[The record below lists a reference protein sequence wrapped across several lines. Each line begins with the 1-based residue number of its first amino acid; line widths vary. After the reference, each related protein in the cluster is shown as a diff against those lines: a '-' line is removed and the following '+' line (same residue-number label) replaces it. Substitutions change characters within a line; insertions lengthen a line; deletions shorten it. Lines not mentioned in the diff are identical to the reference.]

1 MKIAPVLLGAI
12 AAQESGDYSDY
23 EAPAAAAGED
33 RWDSWGSDNNFLMG
47 VSNDGRAFVAKT
59 VLAVTCWE
67 SNNMGDL
74 RHYNTQND
82 DGFGWSNI
90 HHGHDQAADSNIV
103 TGDETD
109 YQVGTYYMDQAA
121 TPNKVDLHSAM
132 AFDNRYSGC
141 IYEVGSWTYDATS
154 YNKYWQ
160 VAYGADSAG
169 AHQSAANT
177 GIDESGADNIR
188 VNWWHYFNAHVLVTE
203 SATADTVRSH
213 KIAMANPQ
221 YEGLGYLNFICTFA
235 KSTVTTPDFDTNVDI
250 TTDTYNADRDAH
262 NFNVRGTATDNY
274 SGGYAFSVG
283 AGDADAPTWYST
295 FDSADAE
302 KWTANFAAVSSF
314 PHNDLGK
321 DFRFNVRILHHGGD
335 GDAGDAAGKDSY
347 YFYRVNRIDIDFP
360 FDVKCPRETNNVAAD
375 AGNGSPAGE
384 TFRCM
389 DSANF
394 NGHRGFSDATTN
406 PQATTAEKENVA
418 FYLEELANFTGLA
431 GYCTTALSDG
441 EWYQCGKNYNVK
453 GLMNTYDEHAQQE
466 FGTHQEF
473 WFQFYYHFELTD
485 HNTVN
490 DDDSARTI
498 AKGTTANDDVQSVPF
513 NYPNILFN
521 AFELK
526 TVKYTCNTE
535 NVKNNNVCV

>member
-23 EAPAAAAGED
+23 DAAPAAGEE
-33 RWDSWGSDNNFLMG
+33 RWDSWGNDNNFLMA
-47 VSNDGRAFVAKT
+47 SNDSGRGYTAKT

-82 DGFGWSNI
+82 DGFGWGNI

-103 TGDETD
+103 TGDESD

-141 IYEVGSWTYDATS
+141 IYEVGGWTYDANS
-154 YNKYWQ
+154 YNRWWLVQ
-160 VAYGADSAG
+160 YGADANG
-169 AHQSAANT
+169 AFAAT
-177 GIDESGADNIR
+177 SGLDRSNADTIR
-188 VNWWHYFNAHVLVTE
+188 VNWWHYFNAHVLVANTG
-203 SATADTVRSH
+203 TAGSTQSH

-235 KSTVTTPDFDTNVDI
+235 KADTAAVAGTSANDV
-250 TTDTYNADRDAH
+250 YNTNRATK
-262 NFNVRGTATDNY
+262 NFNVFDTVTDNY

-283 AGDADAPTWYST
+283 AGDSSSEEWYSAWT
-295 FDSADAE
+295 SGST
-302 KWTANFAAVSSF
+302 WTANYAAVSSF

-321 DFRFNVRILHHGGD
+321 DFRFNVRILHKGGD
-335 GDAGDAAGKDSY
+335 GDPLDATGKDSY

-360 FDVKCPRETNNVAAD
+360 YDVRCPRETNNVTAD
-375 AGNGSPAGE
+375 AGRNGASGTPTAGE

-389 DSANF
+389 DSANY
-394 NGHRGFSDATTN
+394 NGHRGYSDKTTN
-406 PQATTAEKENVA
+406 PQSSNDDKENVA
-418 FYLEELANFTGLA
+418 FYVENLANFGGSA
-431 GYCTTALSDG
+431 GFCTTALSDG
-441 EWYQCGKNYNVK
+441 EWYQCGKNYHVE

-473 WFQFYYHFELTD
+473 WFQFYYHFELANAD
-485 HNTVN
+485 SNPQAITV
-490 DDDSARTI
+490 
-498 AKGTTANDDVQSVPF
+498 GTHVSKVPF

-521 AFELK
+521 SFEL
-526 TVKYTCNTE
+526 TAVTFACSVT
-535 NVKNNNVCV
+535 NVYNNNVCT

>member
-47 VSNDGRAFVAKT
+47 DSNDGRTYTART

-109 YQVGTYYMDQAA
+109 YQVGTYYMDQVA

-141 IYEVGSWTYDATS
+141 IYEVGSWTYDASS
-154 YNKYWQ
+154 YNKWWL

-169 AHQSAANT
+169 AHQSGSNT

-203 SATADTVRSH
+203 TATADTVLSH

-235 KSTVTTPDFDTNVDI
+235 KTTVASSAA
-250 TTDTYNADRDAH
+250 DTYNTDRKTK
-262 NFNVRGTATDNY
+262 NFNVHATATDNY

-283 AGDADAPTWYST
+283 AGGAGGASDTDEEWYSV
-295 FDSADAE
+295 FDP
-302 KWTANFAAVSSF
+302 TATDTWITNYAAVSSF

-321 DFRFNVRILHHGGD
+321 DFRFNVRILHRGGD
-335 GDAGDAAGKDSY
+335 GDPRDLTGKDSY

-360 FDVKCPRETNNVAAD
+360 YDVKCPRETNNVAAD
-375 AGNGSPAGE
+375 AARGSTAGE

-389 DSANF
+389 DSANY
-394 NGHRGFSDATTN
+394 NGHRGFSDTTTN
-406 PQATTAEKENVA
+406 LQTSNDDKENVA
-418 FYLEELANFTGLA
+418 FYLETLANFGGSA
-431 GYCTTALSDG
+431 GYCGATALSDG
-441 EWYQCGKNYNVK
+441 EWYQCGDQYHVE

>member
-23 EAPAAAAGED
+23 EAAPAAGED
-33 RWDSWGSDNNFLMG
+33 RWDSWGNDNNFLMA
-47 VSNDGRAFVAKT
+47 SNDSGRGYDAKT
-59 VLAVTCWE
+59 ALAVTCWE

-82 DGFGWSNI
+82 DGFGWGNI

-103 TGDETD
+103 DGDTDD
-109 YQVGTYYMDQAA
+109 YQVGSYMMDQAA

-141 IYEVGSWTYDATS
+141 IYEVSGWTYDATS
-154 YNKYWQ
+154 YNKWWLVQ
-160 VAYGADSAG
+160 YGADNAG
-169 AHQSAANT
+169 AFAAT
-177 GIDESGADNIR
+177 SGLDRSNADVIR

-203 SATADTVRSH
+203 SATADSVQSH

-235 KSTVTTPDFDTNVDI
+235 KADATGIAGTSANDV
-250 TTDTYNADRDAH
+250 YNSNRQAK
-262 NFNVRGTATDNY
+262 NFNVQDTVTDNY
-274 SGGYAFSVG
+274 SGGYAFNIG
-283 AGDADAPTWYST
+283 AGNAAGEQWYST
-295 FDSADAE
+295 YTTNT
-302 KWTANFAAVSSF
+302 WTANYAAVSSF

-321 DFRFNVRILHHGGD
+321 DFRFNVRILHKGGD
-335 GDAGDAAGKDSY
+335 GDPSDGTGKDSY

-360 FDVKCPRETNNVAAD
+360 YDVRCPRETNNVAAD
-375 AGNGSPAGE
+375 AARSSTGTNGE

-389 DSANF
+389 DSANY
-394 NGHRGFSDATTN
+394 NGHRGYSDKATN
-406 PQATTAEKENVA
+406 PQSTPDDKENVA
-418 FYLEELANFTGLA
+418 FYLETLSGFTGPA
-431 GYCTTALSDG
+431 TGTFCTTALSDG
-441 EWYQCGKNYNVK
+441 EWYQCGKNYHVE

-473 WFQFYYHFELTD
+473 WFQFYYHFDLTD
-485 HNTVN
+485 INSN
-490 DDDSARTI
+490 PRTI
-498 AKGTTANDDVQSVPF
+498 AIPADVSREPF

-521 AFELK
+521 SFELE
-526 TVKYTCNTE
+526 TVAFACSTE
-535 NVKNNNVCV
+535 NVKNNNVCA

>member
-23 EAPAAAAGED
+23 EAPADAAAGGED
-33 RWDSWGSDNNFLMG
+33 RWDSWGSDNEFLMA
-47 VSNDGRAFVAKT
+47 SDNSGRGYDAET

-82 DGFGWSNI
+82 DGFGWGNI

-141 IYEVGSWTYDATS
+141 IYEVSGWTYDATS
-154 YNKYWQ
+154 YNRSWQ
-160 VAYGADSAG
+160 VKYGSDNAG
-169 AHQSAANT
+169 THAAT
-177 GIDESGADNIR
+177 GIDAANADSIR
-188 VNWWHYFNAHVLVTE
+188 VNWWHYFNAHVLVDHT
-203 SATADTVRSH
+203 ATPSTVIDH

-235 KSTVTTPDFDTNVDI
+235 KADAATAA
-250 TTDTYNADRDAH
+250 TDSYNTAGGRDAK
-262 NFNVRGTATDNY
+262 NFNVFSTVTDNY

-283 AGDADAPTWYST
+283 SGNSAAEEWYSV
-295 FDSADAE
+295 FDPAVAATTWES
-302 KWTANFAAVSSF
+302 NQAAVSSF

-321 DFRFNVRILHHGGD
+321 DFRFNVRILHKGGD
-335 GDAGDAAGKDSY
+335 GDPKDTAGKDSY
-347 YFYRVNRIDIDFP
+347 YFYRVNTIDIDFP
-360 FDVKCPRETNNVAAD
+360 YVVKCPRETNNMAAD
-375 AGNGSPAGE
+375 ASRGSPANGE

-389 DSANF
+389 DSANY
-394 NGHRGFSDATTN
+394 NGHRGYSDHATN
-406 PQATTAEKENVA
+406 PQSSTDDKENVA
-418 FYLEELANFTGLA
+418 FYLEELANGSYDA
-431 GYCTTALSDG
+431 GYCTTALTDG
-441 EWYQCGKNYNVK
+441 EWYQCGINYQVQ

-473 WFQFYYHFELTD
+473 WFQFYYHFEL
-485 HNTVN
+485 
-490 DDDSARTI
+490 DSANSNPRTI
-498 AKGTTANDDVQSVPF
+498 AVPTDVTSVPY

-521 AFELK
+521 AFELL
-526 TVKYTCNTE
+526 TVKFSCDTT
-535 NVKNNNVCV
+535 NVYNNNVCK

>member
-169 AHQSAANT
+169 AHQSGSNT

-235 KSTVTTPDFDTNVDI
+235 KTTVASSAA
-250 TTDTYNADRDAH
+250 DTYNTDRKTK
-262 NFNVRGTATDNY
+262 NFNVHATATDNY

-283 AGDADAPTWYST
+283 AGGAGGASDTDEEWYSV
-295 FDSADAE
+295 FDP
-302 KWTANFAAVSSF
+302 TATDTWITNYAAVSSF

-453 GLMNTYDEHAQQE
+453 G
-466 FGTHQEF
+466 
-473 WFQFYYHFELTD
+473 
-485 HNTVN
+485 
-490 DDDSARTI
+490 
-498 AKGTTANDDVQSVPF
+498 
-513 NYPNILFN
+513 
-521 AFELK
+521 
-526 TVKYTCNTE
+526 
-535 NVKNNNVCV
+535 